1 MLAFGQLYALGVEF
15 GEDIS
20 FPLDIIGKKK
30 SLYCGWFVVVR
41 ISGALAVVWLTEAG
55 DFGVGGTAYDT
66 VDVVD

>member
-20 FPLDIIGKKK
+20 FPLDIVGKKK

-41 ISGALAVVWLTEAG
+41 MSGTLAVVRLEEAR
-55 DFGVGGTAYDT
+55 DFEVGGTVYDT